1 MAMFI
6 IANARQLG
14 TFDERL
20 NAAEATS
27 KEAMVVGNQQNIRG
41 IIAMMQNVQLPNYQ
55 CGGRINFQ
63 AQLLEYMYFGFT
75 QSKDEKEK

>member
-1 MAMFI
+1 MYCGLVRNVEDFRLMAMFI

-41 IIAMMQNVQLPNYQ
+41 IIAMM
-55 CGGRINFQ
+55 
-63 AQLLEYMYFGFT
+63 
-75 QSKDEKEK
+75 

>member
-1 MAMFI
+1 MFI

-41 IIAMMQNVQLPNYQ
+41 IIAMM
-55 CGGRINFQ
+55 
-63 AQLLEYMYFGFT
+63 
-75 QSKDEKEK
+75 

>member
-55 CGGRINFQ
+55 CGGRINFTTIRIHVFWFYT
-63 AQLLEYMYFGFT
+63 E
-75 QSKDEKEK
+75 